1 MHGLAIRI
9 SAVWPKRRASPWHDL
24 EREKQEGFVTRLRIA
39 VAGAGLIA
47 QVEHIPNLRSLW
59 DRFEVVAVADPS
71 PSGRSLIEQ
80 RHGLSTRT
88 SFDELIGL
96 KPDAILIAA
105 PDSYHAEFAGRTL
118 EAGIH
123 VFCEKPLCFS
133 VADIDDLIVKRNAA
147 KRVLQVG
154 YMKRWDPS
162 YEMLLDEIKEL
173 GPCLRFIAVEVNDP
187 DSWPFSVHQGFQRF
201 SDIPAAL
208 IADNKSRLAK
218 QVALATGVVA
228 DDVTIRAYADSLAS
242 SMIHDL
248 NVVLGLLEHMGVSDI
263 CPVSGSIFASG
274 QGTAAVLALN
284 GDQAICQISHVVVPN
299 LADYQER
306 ISLFF
311 DDRRFELI
319 FPSPYLNH
327 FQTRLIA
334 YRSEGLHL
342 STTEHRSGFE
352 EAFVRELIGFW
363 ESIVNGAPVRNTAEH
378 ARADIDLIQRIAK
391 LALADHAR

>member
-1 MHGLAIRI
+1 M
-9 SAVWPKRRASPWHDL
+9 
-24 EREKQEGFVTRLRIA
+24 TRLRIA

-47 QVEHIPNLRSLW
+47 QVEHIPNLKSLW

-71 PSGRSLIEQ
+71 PSGRRLIEQ
-80 RHGLSTRT
+80 RHGQTT
-88 SFDELIGL
+88 CASFDELMAL

-105 PDSYHAEFAGRTL
+105 PDSYHAEFAGRAL
-118 EAGIH
+118 DAGIH

-133 VADIDDLIVKRNAA
+133 TADIDGLIAKRDAA

-162 YEMLLDEIKEL
+162 YELLLDEVKGL
-173 GPCLRFIAVEVNDP
+173 GGRLRFIAVEVNDP

-201 SDIPAAL
+201 SDVPASL
-208 IADNKSRLAK
+208 IADNKTRLAA
-218 QVALATGVVA
+218 QVAQATGIKA
-228 DDVTIRAYADSLAS
+228 DDGAIRAYADSLAS

-248 NVVLGLLEHMGVSDI
+248 NVVLGLLAHMGVDDI
-263 CPVSGSIFASG
+263 RPVSGSMFAGG

-284 GDQAICQISHVVVPN
+284 GDQAICQISHVVVPK

-334 YRSEGLHL
+334 YRSEGMHL
-342 STTEHRSGFE
+342 STTEHRNGFA

-363 ESIVNGAPVRNTAEH
+363 EAIVDGTPVRNTAEH

-391 LALADHAR
+391 LAFAGRPA

>member
-1 MHGLAIRI
+1 M
-9 SAVWPKRRASPWHDL
+9 
-24 EREKQEGFVTRLRIA
+24 TRLRIA
-39 VAGAGLIA
+39 IAGAGLIA
-47 QVEHIPNLRSLW
+47 QVEHIPNLKDLW

-71 PSGRSLIEQ
+71 PSGRKLIEN
-80 RHGLSTRT
+80 RHGVPTRA
-88 SFDELIGL
+88 SFDELLAL
-96 KPDAILIAA
+96 KPDALLIAA
-105 PDSYHAEFAGRTL
+105 PDSYHAEFAGRAL

-133 VADIDDLIVKRNAA
+133 TTDIDGLIAKRNAA
-147 KRVLQVG
+147 RRVLQVG

-162 YEMLLDEIKEL
+162 YEVLLDEVKGL
-173 GPCLRFIAVEVNDP
+173 GSRLRFIAVEVNDP

-201 SDIPAAL
+201 SDVPASL
-208 IADNKSRLAK
+208 IADNKTRLAE
-218 QVALATGVVA
+218 QVARATGVKA
-228 DDVTIRAYADSLAS
+228 DEVVIRAYADSLS
-242 SMIHDL
+242 SSLVHDL
-248 NVVLGLLEHMGVSDI
+248 NVVHGLLAHMGIADI
-263 CPVSGSIFASG
+263 RPVSGNIFAGG

-284 GDQAICQISHVVVPN
+284 GDQAICQISHVVVPK

-334 YRSEGLHL
+334 YRSEGMHL
-342 STTEHRSGFE
+342 STTEHRNGFE

-363 ESIVNGAPVRNTAEH
+363 DSIVNGTSVRNTAEH
-378 ARADIDLIQRIAK
+378 ARADIALIQRIAK
-391 LALADHAR
+391 LALAGRAT

>member
-1 MHGLAIRI
+1 
-9 SAVWPKRRASPWHDL
+9 
-24 EREKQEGFVTRLRIA
+24 VTRLRIA

-47 QVEHIPNLRSLW
+47 QVEHIPNLKSLG
-59 DRFEVVAVADPS
+59 DRFEVVAIADPS
-71 PSGRSLIEQ
+71 PSGRRLIEQ
-80 RHGLSTRT
+80 RHGLATRA
-88 SFDELIGL
+88 SYDELIAL
-96 KPDAILIAA
+96 KPEAILIAA
-105 PDSYHAEFAGRTL
+105 PDSYHAEFAGRAL

-133 VADIDDLIVKRNAA
+133 VADIDGLIAKRSAA

-162 YEMLLDEIKEL
+162 YEMLLDEVKDL
-173 GPCLRFIAVEVNDP
+173 GSRLRFIAVEVNDP
-187 DSWPFSVHQGFQRF
+187 DSWPFSAHQRFQRF
-201 SDIPAAL
+201 TDVPAAL
-208 IADNKSRLAK
+208 IADNKTRLAA
-218 QVALATGVVA
+218 QVTRAIGAEA

-242 SMIHDL
+242 SMVHDL
-248 NVVLGLLEHMGVSDI
+248 NVVLGLLAHMGVDDVR
-263 CPVSGSIFASG
+263 PVSGSIFAGG

-284 GDQAICQISHVVVPN
+284 GDQAICQISHVVVPK

-334 YRSEGLHL
+334 YRSKGMHL
-342 STTEHRSGFE
+342 SQTEHRNGFE

-363 ESIVNGAPVRNTAEH
+363 EAIVEGAPVRNTAEH
-378 ARADIDLIQRIAK
+378 ARADIALIQRIAK
-391 LALADHAR
+391 LALAGRAI

>member
-1 MHGLAIRI
+1 M
-9 SAVWPKRRASPWHDL
+9 
-24 EREKQEGFVTRLRIA
+24 TRLRIA

-59 DRFEVVAVADPS
+59 ERFEVVAVADPS
-71 PSGRSLIEQ
+71 PSGRSLIEG
-80 RHGLSTRT
+80 RHGLATRA
-88 SFDELIGL
+88 SFEELIAL

-105 PDSYHAEFAGRTL
+105 PDSYHAEFVGRAL

-123 VFCEKPLCFS
+123 VFCEKPLCFC
-133 VADIDDLIVKRNAA
+133 VADIDGLIAKRDAA
-147 KRVLQVG
+147 RRVLQVG

-162 YEMLLDEIKEL
+162 YEMLLDEVKGL
-173 GPCLRFIAVEVNDP
+173 GSRLRFIAVEVNDP
-187 DSWPFSVHQGFQRF
+187 DSWPFSEHQGFQRF
-201 SDIPAAL
+201 GDVPAAL
-208 IADNKSRLAK
+208 IAENKARLAE
-218 QVALATGVVA
+218 QVARATGVKA
-228 DDVTIRAYADSLAS
+228 DNATIRAYADSLAS

-248 NVVLGLLEHMGVSDI
+248 NVVLGLLEHMGVDDI
-263 CPVSGSIFASG
+263 RPVSGSIFAGG
-274 QGTAAVLALN
+274 QGTAAMLALN
-284 GDQAICQISHVVVPN
+284 GDQAICQISHVVVPK

-334 YRSEGLHL
+334 CRSEGMHL
-342 STTEHRSGFE
+342 STTEHRNGFE

-363 ESIVNGAPVRNTAEH
+363 DAIVNGAPVRSTAEH
-378 ARADIDLIQRIAK
+378 ARADIGLIQRIAK
-391 LALADHAR
+391 LALAGQPG

>member
-1 MHGLAIRI
+1 M
-9 SAVWPKRRASPWHDL
+9 K
-24 EREKQEGFVTRLRIA
+24 RLRIG

-47 QVEHIPNLRSLW
+47 QVEHIPNLKFLH
-59 DRFEVVAVADPS
+59 DRFDLVAVADPS
-71 PSGRSLIEQ
+71 LQGRRLMER
-80 RHGLSTRT
+80 RHGVATCE
-88 SFDELIGL
+88 SFDELMGL

-105 PDSYHAEFAGRTL
+105 PDSYHAEFAGRAL

-133 VADIDDLIVKRNAA
+133 VADIDALIAKRDAA

-154 YMKRWDPS
+154 TMKRWDPS
-162 YEMLLDEIKEL
+162 YEMLAGQVAGL
-173 GPCLRFIAVEVNDP
+173 GKQLRFIAVECNDP

-201 SDIPAAL
+201 GDVPSAL
-208 IADNKSRLAK
+208 IADNKARLWA
-218 QVALATGVVA
+218 QVKSATGVEPDEV
-228 DDVTIRAYADSLAS
+228 VVRAYADSLAS

-248 NVVLGLLEHMGVSDI
+248 NVVHGLLERMGIADI
-263 CPVSGSIFASG
+263 RPVSGSIFAGG

-284 GDQAICQISHVVVPN
+284 GGQAICQISHVVVPK

-327 FQTRLIA
+327 FQTRLIE
-334 YRSEGLHL
+334 YRSEAMHL
-342 STTEHRSGFE
+342 SKTEHRNGFE
-352 EAFVRELIGFW
+352 EAFVRELIGFS
-363 ESIVNGAPVRNTAEH
+363 EAIVDGRAVRNSAEH
-378 ARADIDLIQRIAK
+378 ARADIALLQQIAK
-391 LALADHAR
+391 LALDHDRRG